1 MYHYSKLVIQYIFV
15 IKQHNMSELSTA
27 ESPATSTHSCS
38 RFVFQRAGNDEN
50 GEDVD
55 GKNPRLDHGDN
66 VLTREQNSATL
77 GQPWSRQG
85 EDDEPEVLEPDHP
98 LMLRF
103 QAALKNHLQ
112 QQYNRLIEEIHEL
125 VSSYTIYSPKKFMC
139 RYIHLLSNTVYFEGH
154 GNTVINGDR
163 SARL

>member
-1 MYHYSKLVIQYIFV
+1 
-15 IKQHNMSELSTA
+15 MSESSTA

-38 RFVFQRAGNDEN
+38 HYVFQRAENYEN

-55 GKNPRLDHGDN
+55 DQKPRLDHGDN
-66 VLTREQNSATL
+66 VLTREQNSAIP
-77 GQPWSRQG
+77 GQFWLRQG

-112 QQYNRLIEEIHEL
+112 RQYNRLTEEILEL
-125 VSSYTIYSPKKFMC
+125 VSSLYN
-139 RYIHLLSNTVYFEGH
+139 L
-154 GNTVINGDR
+154 
-163 SARL
+163 

>member
-15 IKQHNMSELSTA
+15 IKQHNMSESSTA

-38 RFVFQRAGNDEN
+38 RFVFQRAGNYEN

-55 GKNPRLDHGDN
+55 DQNPRLDHGDN
-66 VLTREQNSATL
+66 VLTCEQNSATP

-85 EDDEPEVLEPDHP
+85 EDDEPEVLKPNHP

-112 QQYNRLIEEIHEL
+112 RQYNRLTEEIHEL
-125 VSSYTIYSPKKFMC
+125 VS
-139 RYIHLLSNTVYFEGH
+139 LLYN
-154 GNTVINGDR
+154 
-163 SARL
+163 L